1 MAPTVRNTLLYVA
14 GQGNCSRVPG
24 STWRSQSA
32 RQRTH
37 EGLGGERGH
46 AGQLTHDQQAENQR
60 QALARPTRMPTLREL
75 FKDLRERQGINL
87 LRVFDRHPGGT

>member
-1 MAPTVRNTLLYVA
+1 VRNTLLYVA

-46 AGQLTHDQQAENQR
+46 ASQLPYDQQAENQR
-60 QALARPTRMPTLREL
+60 QAIALPTRMPTLREL
-75 FKDLRERQGINL
+75 FKDVIERQGINL
-87 LRVFDRHPGGT
+87 LSAFDRRQGGI